1 MGIIHGEWI
10 HFAFRGKAYHSL
22 IRGAV
27 NTPDLNNSKRRGG
40 WAVSLYVQ
48 LIQHKRL
55 QPIGRLAGAFQV
67 VGFDR
72 A

>member
-10 HFAFRGKAYHSL
+10 HFAFRGKAYHSI

-48 LIQHKRL
+48 LASANAYRQSDDRQTSLRL
-55 QPIGRLAGAFQV
+55 SV
-67 VGFDR
+67 
-72 A
+72 